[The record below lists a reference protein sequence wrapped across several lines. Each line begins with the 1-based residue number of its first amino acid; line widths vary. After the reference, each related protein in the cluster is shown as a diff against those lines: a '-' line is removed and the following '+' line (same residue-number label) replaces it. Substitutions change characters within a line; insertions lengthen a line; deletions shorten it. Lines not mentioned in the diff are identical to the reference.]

1 MHCAILFSRKKEFAC
16 QRNLPSCSRALATR
30 STDRCCTTARSWRV
44 SADTRSAQSAIRRCR
59 PVCAASR
66 RRSSRRLSFAAA
78 PRPNSCPEL
87 RPINT
92 NSSCLSLK
100 VSERQ
105 LRRSAPTGFLSPQ
118 QVYYTPVENS
128 FAYFGREGLVFH
140 GTADPWAR
148 TEVVKNE
155 CRRLGLP
162 LFLVENADHSLETAD
177 TLHDLETLHR
187 VMARTAQYLDER

>member
-16 QRNLPSCSRALATR
+16 QRNLPSCSQALATML
-30 STDRCCTTARSWRV
+30 TDRCCTTVRSWRV

-59 PVCAASR
+59 PVCAGSR
-66 RRSSRRLSFAAA
+66 RGFSRRLSFAAA

-87 RPINT
+87 RSNKT
-92 NSSCLSLK
+92 DSSCSSLK

-105 LRRSAPTGFLSPQ
+105 LRRSAPPGFLSPQ

-128 FAYFGREGLVFH
+128 FAYFRREGLVFH

-162 LFLVENADHSLETAD
+162 LVLIENANHSLETAD
-177 TLHDLETLHR
+177 TMHDLETLHR

>member
-16 QRNLPSCSRALATR
+16 QRNSPSCSRALAII

-92 NSSCLSLK
+92 DSSCLSLK

-105 LRRSAPTGFLSPQ
+105 LRRSAPPGFLSPQ

-128 FAYFGREGLVFH
+128 FAYFRREGLVFH

-187 VMARTAQYLDER
+187 VIARTAQYLDER

>member
-59 PVCAASR
+59 PVCAVSR
-66 RRSSRRLSFAAA
+66 RGSNRRLSFAAA

-87 RPINT
+87 CPINT

-105 LRRSAPTGFLSPQ
+105 LRRSAPPGFLSPQ

-128 FAYFGREGLVFH
+128 FAYFRREGLVFH

>member
-1 MHCAILFSRKKEFAC
+1 MSEKLAVLFPGVGYQIDRPLLYHSAKLARERGYEVCTVSYPERIQQAIEL
-16 QRNLPSCSRALATR
+16 CSRAAAEQLFGIAPDQHKQLLFI
-30 STDRCCTTARSWRV
+30 SKSLGTAV
-44 SADTRSAQSAIRRCR
+44 AA
-59 PVCAASR
+59 VCAARFS
-66 RRSSRRLSFAAA
+66 
-78 PRPNSCPEL
+78 
-87 RPINT
+87 
-92 NSSCLSLK
+92 
-100 VSERQ
+100 
-105 LRRSAPTGFLSPQ
+105 LSPQ

-128 FAYFGREGLVFH
+128 FAYFRREGLVFH

-177 TLHDLETLHR
+177 TLHDLETLQR

>member
-59 PVCAASR
+59 PVCAVSR
-66 RRSSRRLSFAAA
+66 RGSSKRLSFAAA

-87 RPINT
+87 RPIST
-92 NSSCLSLK
+92 DSSCLSLK

-105 LRRSAPTGFLSPQ
+105 LRR
-118 QVYYTPVENS
+118 PVENS
-128 FAYFGREGLVFH
+128 FAYFRREGLVFH

-155 CRRLGLP
+155 CRRLELP

>member
-16 QRNLPSCSRALATR
+16 QRNLPSCSQALATR

-44 SADTRSAQSAIRRCR
+44 SVDTRSAQSAIRRCR
-59 PVCAASR
+59 PVCAVSR
-66 RRSSRRLSFAAA
+66 RGSSRRLSFVAA

-105 LRRSAPTGFLSPQ
+105 LRRSAPPGFLSLSAAGLLHAGRELVCVFRTRGSGFPRYRRPLGAHRGRKKRMQ
-118 QVYYTPVENS
+118 AARTTAFSCRKRRS
-128 FAYFGREGLVFH
+128 FARNRRY
-140 GTADPWAR
+140 TA
-148 TEVVKNE
+148 
-155 CRRLGLP
+155 
-162 LFLVENADHSLETAD
+162 
-177 TLHDLETLHR
+177 
-187 VMARTAQYLDER
+187 

>member
-59 PVCAASR
+59 PVCAVSR
-66 RRSSRRLSFAAA
+66 RGSSKRLSFAAA

-87 RPINT
+87 RPIST
-92 NSSCLSLK
+92 DSSCLSLK

-105 LRRSAPTGFLSPQ
+105 LRRSAPPGFLSPQ

-128 FAYFGREGLVFH
+128 FAYFRREGLVFH

-155 CRRLGLP
+155 CRRLELP

>member
-16 QRNLPSCSRALATR
+16 QRNLPSCSRASATM
-30 STDRCCTTARSWRV
+30 STDRCCTTVRSWRV
-44 SADTRSAQSAIRRCR
+44 SADTKSARSAIRRCR
-59 PVCAASR
+59 PVCVVSR
-66 RRSSRRLSFAAA
+66 RGSSRPLSFAAA

-105 LRRSAPTGFLSPQ
+105 LRRSAPPGFPSPQ

-128 FAYFGREGLVFH
+128 FAYFRREGLVFH

-148 TEVVKNE
+148 TKVVKNE
-155 CRRLGLP
+155 CRRLRLP